1 MKARHFAAERENAL
15 AILHHCGINPKQS
28 FDTVGKAQRKRLE
41 ECMRFPKF
49 QPNKDSNKPPVLQ
62 FFDKLHRVLNKTQGA
77 L

>member
-1 MKARHFAAERENAL
+1 MKARHFTAERENAL
-15 AILHHCGINPKQS
+15 AILHNCGIDPKQS

-41 ECMRFPKF
+41 GAMGLKF

-62 FFDKLHRVLNKTQGA
+62 FFDKLHRVLNKTKGS